1 MKWVAKLY
9 IFSRKYDFTPKEPDA
24 YVESESKLEA
34 CNMIMQ
40 YVLTMINK
48 EDDFRIDVERA
59 KGDANEL
66 S

>member
-9 IFSRKYDFTPKEPDA
+9 IFSRKYDFTPKKPDA

-48 EDDFRIDVERA
+48 EEDFRIDVERV
-59 KGDANEL
+59 KGDVDEL

>member
-9 IFSRKYDFTPKEPDA
+9 IFSRDYDFVPKEPDA

-48 EDDFRIDVERA
+48 EDDFRIDVEKV
-59 KGDANEL
+59 KGNKNEL